1 MGRILAGRGGL
12 STVSALQVISSSVAD
27 ILVLHSS
34 GVFEHL
40 RIIFIIIII
49 MDVARQMAMVA
60 RTATT
65 ETQFW

>member
-1 MGRILAGRGGL
+1 MGLILAGRGEL

-34 GVFEHL
+34 CVFKHL
-40 RIIFIIIII
+40 RIIIII
-49 MDVARQMAMVA
+49 MDVAGQMAMVA